1 MFSVAVIEDDAD
13 AAARLRACLERYE
26 ADHPG
31 VRFDVTEFREPTSF
45 LDPYRANWDMVF
57 MDIEMPNMDGME
69 AARRL
74 RGLDAETVLIF
85 VTNMAQFAAK
95 GYEVDALDYIIKPFS
110 YPDFERKLARAVAIR
125 REASTAVM
133 IMQRGGTRRV
143 LLRDISHVEVHDHSL
158 LYHVVGATAA
168 LAATPSGATGSGVIV
183 GSGTLQD
190 VVDKIGSRGFL
201 RCSKAFVVN
210 NRHIA
215 AVHGGELTL
224 TTGETLTIG
233 RAYRRTFMGEL
244 AASMDEGTVL

>member
-1 MFSVAVIEDDAD
+1 MFTVAVVEDDEN
-13 AAARLRACLERYE
+13 AAARLRGCLARYE

-31 VRFDVTEFREPTSF
+31 VVFDVTGFREPTSF
-45 LDPYRANWDMVF
+45 LEPYRASWDIVF

-74 RGLDAETVLIF
+74 RELDSETILIF

-110 YPDFERKLARAVAIR
+110 YPDFERKLGRAVAIR
-125 REASTAVM
+125 EEASAAVM

-143 LLRDISHVEVHDHSL
+143 RLRDISYIEVRDHAL
-158 LYHVVGATAA
+158 LYHTQ
-168 LAATPSGATGSGVIV
+168 SGVV
-183 GSGTLQD
+183 TGSGTLQD
-190 VVDKIGSRGFL
+190 VVDKLGPRGFL

-215 AVHGGELTL
+215 AVAGNELELADGGTL
-224 TTGETLTIG
+224 AIG
-233 RAYRRTFMGEL
+233 RAYKKQFMIDL
-244 AASMDEGTVL
+244 AASMADGTVL